1 MPSQEK
7 PARSPVPMVIGRRYP
22 VFGYGPSGWQLC
34 YSTTPRAPQLALVK
48 AAVRGHHWYEATWRS
63 AVEKD
68 ITIEIHIEEDEST
81 TTVRTVLD
89 LMGDHFEAKG
99 RARRNPID
107 EPMPVVGE
115 ELALARALNGLQMQI
130 MEAAQDKIARYLSL

>member
-1 MPSQEK
+1 MESRNP
-7 PARSPVPMVIGRRYP
+7 RSIVN
-22 VFGYGPSGWQLC
+22 
-34 YSTTPRAPQLALVK
+34 
-48 AAVRGHHWYEATWRS
+48 
-63 AVEKD
+63 KD
-68 ITIEIHIEEDEST
+68 ITIKVHIEEDDTT

-89 LMGDHFEAKG
+89 LMGDHFEAQG

-115 ELALARALNGLQMQI
+115 ELALARALNGLQMNV